1 MKMLVF
7 NRYSYLIF
15 ALCMLPTM
23 FVDASSLNS
32 PEDKYTL
39 DVFSDEIVY
48 IDLSRIKTRPDIR
61 PSGPKRSPSK
71 HIPWVEAWLQN
82 GSLILHSDCNIHD
95 VEITIVDENE
105 NVVVFSNIDVLDESE
120 TSIDLSSLVEGAYV
134 LFITTKKTTYF
145 GRFDF

>member
-105 NVVVFSNIDVLDESE
+105 NVVLSSTVDILCGMDKKIDVSYFSDGTYTL
-120 TSIDLSSLVEGAYV
+120 L
-134 LFITTKKTTYF
+134 ITTKKTTLYGSF
-145 GRFDF
+145 EL

>member
-1 MKMLVF
+1 MLVF

-105 NVVVFSNIDVLDESE
+105 NVVLSSTVDILCGMDKKIDVSYFSDGTYTL
-120 TSIDLSSLVEGAYV
+120 L
-134 LFITTKKTTYF
+134 ITTKKTTLYGSF
-145 GRFDF
+145 EL